1 MADDKDKNEDK
12 NNGSG
17 NTNNTDDDKAKDAET
32 ITITNPYGLCGDCG
46 WEPDG
51 DKSYKNYCP
60 MCHKTGTLIIHQS
73 FSNSGQATEQEEIS
87 CRGDGGCG
95 SDFCGKCGDELDGT
109 HRSKL
114 IPADGAISDSSS
126 STSGSGAQIKDKTFE
141 DCIRRICAAT
151 DSIFVIENNAA
162 VLFPYTDW
170 LAFTL
175 YKDLSV
181 IKSEDID
188 PEIYEAEF
196 NIDSV
201 YNKVTAVWGD
211 AELPERV
218 FNTDSKIEHTDTTT
232 TTTEKNNVDGTVL
245 FSKQYDALVEQF
257 GELEKRV
264 KLAVTDRST
273 AEYIVNSLLIQYVR
287 EFNNNYKIRTLN
299 NQKYIGG
306 TFYTVQNLYS
316 PTSILYLNGYT
327 IRTQKDEPLYIDLD
341 FRYGPEGVEDIGDYQ
356 KYTGGGA
363 SGNSSAGQV
372 IGSDAIEIG
381 NSLASMYT
389 FCAKSGSESYAAMKE
404 KKCGSCW
411 AWSDALYTELQKI
424 GYTVRIVEYATS
436 MSSNHRSV
444 QYKDESG
451 QWVDYPY
458 RDTNI
463 PNLAYNTSGSSG
475 GKVIAGGD

>member
-1 MADDKDKNEDK
+1 MADDKNTDNTQ

-17 NTNNTDDDKAKDAET
+17 NTNNNEEAQNADT
-32 ITITNPYGLCGDCG
+32 ITITNPYGLCGSCG

-73 FSNSGQATEQEEIS
+73 FSNSGQATEQQEIS
-87 CRGDGGCG
+87 CRGAGGCG

-114 IPADGAISDSSS
+114 IPADGSISDSSTS
-126 STSGSGAQIKDKTFE
+126 SSSGSGAQIKDKTFE

-151 DSIFVIENNAA
+151 DSVFIIENNAA

-175 YKDLSV
+175 YKNTST

-188 PEIYEAEF
+188 PEIYEAEYST
-196 NIDSV
+196 DGA
-201 YNKVTAVWGD
+201 YNKVTAVWGG
-211 AELPERV
+211 AELPKKV
-218 FNTDSKIEHTDTTT
+218 FNVADTIKHVTDATTT
-232 TTTEKNNVDGTVL
+232 KETNNTDGTVL
-245 FSKQYDALVEQF
+245 FSKQYDTLVEKF

-264 KLAVTDRST
+264 ELQVSDRST
-273 AEYIVNSLLIQYVR
+273 AEYIVNALLIQYVR

-306 TFYTVQNLYS
+306 TFYTVQNLYG
-316 PTSILYLNGYT
+316 PTSTLYLNGYT

-356 KYTGGGA
+356 KYTGGGSA
-363 SGNSSAGQV
+363 GNTSAGQV

-389 FCAKSGSESYAAMKE
+389 FCAKSGAESYDAMKT

-411 AWSDALYTELQKI
+411 AWSDALYTELTKI
-424 GYTVRIVEYATS
+424 GYTCRIVEYATS

-444 QYKDESG
+444 QYKNESG

-463 PNLAYNTSGSSG
+463 PNLAYNTSGSSSG
-475 GKVIAGGD
+475 RVIVGGD

>member
-1 MADDKDKNEDK
+1 MADDNK

-17 NTNNTDDDKAKDAET
+17 NTNNNDDNEAKDAEI

-60 MCHKTGTLIIHQS
+60 MCHKTGTLIIHTS
-73 FSNSGQATEQEEIS
+73 YSNSGAKTDQEEIS

-114 IPADGAISDSSS
+114 IPADGTISDSSS
-126 STSGSGAQIKDKTFE
+126 SSGSSGGAQIKDKTFE

-151 DSIFVIENNAA
+151 DSVFIIENNAA
-162 VLFPYTDW
+162 ILFPYTDW

-175 YKDLSV
+175 YKNLST

-196 NIDSV
+196 STDGA

-211 AELPERV
+211 AELPE
-218 FNTDSKIEHTDTTT
+218 KIFDTATSIVNKGKTTT
-232 TTTEKNNVDGTVL
+232 TKEKNNADGTVL
-245 FSKQYDALVEQF
+245 FSKQYDALIDQF
-257 GELEKRV
+257 GELEKRI
-264 KLAVTDRST
+264 KLPVTDRNT
-273 AEYIVNSLLIQYVR
+273 AEYIVNALLIQYVR

-306 TFYTVQNLYS
+306 TFYTVQNLYA
-316 PTSILYLNGYT
+316 PTSTLYLNGYT

-356 KYTGGGA
+356 KYVGGG
-363 SGNSSAGQV
+363 SGNTSAGQV
-372 IGSDAIEIG
+372 IGNDAIEIG

-389 FCAKSGSESYAAMKE
+389 FCAKSGAESYEAMKQ

-411 AWSDALYTELQKI
+411 AWSDALYTELTKI
-424 GYTVRIVEYATS
+424 GYSCRIVEYATS
-436 MSSNHRSV
+436 MSNNHRSV
-444 QYKDESG
+444 QYKNESG
-451 QWVDYPY
+451 QWIDYPY

-463 PNLAYNTSGSSG
+463 PNLAYNTSGSSN
-475 GKVIAGGD
+475 GKVIVGGD